1 MRLCDVM
8 TPARSREEAAMQ
20 TAEVR
25 TATGGAALRSVQ
37 RTDWNREVVEIEN
50 TAGQENTTNGT
61 CACRRAALRHLLER
75 QF

>member
-8 TPARSREEAAMQ
+8 TPARSREEAALLTAQ
-20 TAEVR
+20 TR
-25 TATGGAALRSVQ
+25 TVSGGAALRSVQ
-37 RTDWNREVVEIEN
+37 RTDWDREVVEIEN
-50 TAGQENTTNGT
+50 TAGQDDTVNGS